1 MVFIINIE
9 AQIRWLLRIYSFCL
23 LENSNV
29 RLCVF
34 HKLIAKKERKTENKE
49 ASCLVPATS
58 GNFLYLSSEPLL
70 NKKQILLTSQL
81 KKARHIPA
89 SDRAR

>member
-9 AQIRWLLRIYSFCL
+9 VHIRWSLRIYSFCL
-23 LENSNV
+23 LENANV

-34 HKLIAKKERKTENKE
+34 HKLIAKTERKTENKD
-49 ASCLVPATS
+49 ASCLVPAMS
-58 GNFLYLSSEPLL
+58 GNFLYPSPEPLL

-81 KKARHIPA
+81 KKARNIPG
-89 SDRAR
+89 SDGAR